1 MPQTD
6 RDLVSKQQLQEP
18 GRIMTD
24 LQELF
29 LNFDGRI
36 NRSKY
41 WLGVCINIGLVL
53 VASFFFDMA
62 DYLGVL
68 VALVA
73 FLAAFAL
80 CIPIGIKR
88 LHDRDKSGWWLLLF
102 YVAPAVLDW
111 ISRLTEAFVPASLI
125 GLVGLGISVWTLVE
139 LGFLPGTDG
148 TNHYGANPLKGGGWR
163 TA

>member
-1 MPQTD
+1 
-6 RDLVSKQQLQEP
+6 
-18 GRIMTD
+18 MTD

-29 LNFDGRI
+29 SNFDGRL

-41 WLGVCINIGLVL
+41 WLGFCISFSLVL
-53 VASFFFDMA
+53 VGISFFDMA
-62 DYLGVL
+62 DYLGIL
-68 VALVA
+68 VASVA
-73 FLAAFAL
+73 FLAAIAI

-102 YVAPAVLDW
+102 YIAPVVLDW

-148 TNHYGANPLKGGGWR
+148 TNQYGANPLKGGGWR